1 MSDSVI
7 LVSHRDDNGVTLM
20 NVPTTRPRYAITD
33 TGEMEAMLDLAQR
46 RWPEVRD
53 RRQLLIR
60 LAGAGRDAIA
70 AEVEGE
76 ERAVRRD
83 RQRAA
88 LARGR
93 DLVDVDALLGDA
105 AWR

>member
-1 MSDSVI
+1 M
-7 LVSHRDDNGVTLM
+7 
-20 NVPTTRPRYAITD
+20 PTTRPRYAITD
-33 TGEMEAMLDLAQR
+33 TGEMAEMLDLAQR
-46 RWPEVRD
+46 RWPDVRD

-70 AEVEGE
+70 GTVQTE
-76 ERAVRRD
+76 ERETRRE
-83 RQRAA
+83 RQLAA

>member
-1 MSDSVI
+1 M
-7 LVSHRDDNGVTLM
+7 
-20 NVPTTRPRYAITD
+20 A
-33 TGEMEAMLDLAQR
+33 EMLDLAQR

-60 LAGAGRDAIA
+60 LAGAGREAIA
-70 AEVEGE
+70 AEVQTEDRAARR
-76 ERAVRRD
+76 ER
-83 RQRAA
+83 QLTA

-93 DLVDVDALLGDA
+93 ELIDVDALLGDA

>member
-7 LVSHRDDNGVTLM
+7 MSVAPIYERCYTGR
-20 NVPTTRPRYAITD
+20 VPTTRPRYAITD
-33 TGEMEAMLDLAQR
+33 TGEMTEMLDLAAR
-46 RWPEVRD
+46 RWPEVHD

-70 AEVEGE
+70 GEVEDE
-76 ERAVRRD
+76 ERTRRRD
-83 RQRAA
+83 RQLAA

-93 DLVDVDALLGDA
+93 DLVDVDALLGDG